1 MQDLRFLNTRLAK
14 AIGQLQLANQ
24 TLKAT
29 RHEMHSLDEQLDIMS
44 QEIEIL
50 HREVLRLRDGYSQT
64 LDHVPYPA
72 FMADADGRIEA
83 CNAAA
88 QRLFNLAPR
97 RAANIDLSEI
107 PVQPSLK
114 KTICRKHRAAVERG
128 HPLVVKDLVVQ
139 VGRATHRMD
148 VQFTSQGLVIF
159 MRSPARE
166 GAVGLSAAS

>member
-24 TLKAT
+24 TLKTT
-29 RHEMHSLDEQLDIMS
+29 RQEMCSLDQQIDMMA

-50 HREVLRLRDGYSQT
+50 HREVLRLREGYSQT

-72 FMADADGRIEA
+72 FMADEDGRIEA
-83 CNAAA
+83 WNAAA
-88 QRLFNLAPR
+88 QRLFNLVPS

-114 KTICRKHRAAVERG
+114 KTICRKHRAAVEHG
-128 HPLVVKDLVVQ
+128 HPLVVKGQVVQ
-139 VGRATHRMD
+139 VGRATHHMD
-148 VQFTSQGLVIF
+148 LRFTSQGLVIF
-159 MRSPARE
+159 MRSPAGE